1 MYSVSKII
9 KKTAK
14 SDEGFVFLLAVLG
27 IFILVAIGFF
37 ALTTISEE
45 LMISS
50 RLVGERKA
58 YSAAEAGVHAVCA
71 NDEYVAVG
79 ETQVDP
85 VNDPTVY
92 YSATAPVETG
102 ASVTMGDFGPGY
114 SSSVSVF
121 DVTGVDKKYGSSITI
136 EVGIASRPVPAG
148 TTISSPGGSG

>member
-71 NDEYVAVG
+71 NGNYVAFG

-92 YSATAPVETG
+92 YSATVPGDSLYVESVVLPGYG
-102 ASVTMGDFGPGY
+102 AGY
-114 SSSVSVF
+114 SSKASAF
-121 DVTGVDKKYGSSITI
+121 EVTGVDKKYGSKVTI
-136 EVGIASRPVPAG
+136 EVGIADKPVPG
-148 TTISSPGGSG
+148 GLPLGPPGP